1 MLGDKNLARSGVS
14 CVLLAY
20 LAGEIWETAVTSNSN
35 QRSTGMSPCSPMNP
49 PVLKSFHAV
58 QVCWAGLGRMINHL
72 VLEWLF
78 GGQLKQN
85 KTTQNTMGEISEG
98 QSILWHTCQSYFF
111 RAVVPFFFPLENEQT
126 YLLSLSLLR
135 SGSGPHHFTLAQWK
149 LFSHWSSCLLSLFQ
163 SIFLLQEGLC
173 PKISHLSSTCPFKI
187 SLPISMK

>member
-1 MLGDKNLARSGVS
+1 MVFNDPPSLKVIQLCWGIKTWLAQVS
-14 CVLLAY
+14 ACILLAY

-35 QRSTGMSPCSPMNP
+35 QRSTGMSPCSLMNP

-85 KTTQNTMGEISEG
+85 KTKQNTMGEISEG

-111 RAVVPFFFPLENEQT
+111 GAAVPFFFLWKMNRPI
-126 YLLSLSLLR
+126 LLSLSLLH
-135 SGSGPHHFTLAQWK
+135 SGSGPHHFTLA
-149 LFSHWSSCLLSLFQ
+149 
-163 SIFLLQEGLC
+163 
-173 PKISHLSSTCPFKI
+173 
-187 SLPISMK
+187 